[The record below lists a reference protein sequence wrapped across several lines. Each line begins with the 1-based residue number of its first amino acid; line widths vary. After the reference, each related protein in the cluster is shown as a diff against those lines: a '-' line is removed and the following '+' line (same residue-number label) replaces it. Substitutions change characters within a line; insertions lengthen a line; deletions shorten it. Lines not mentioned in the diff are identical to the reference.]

1 LLRVNH
7 LRAADW
13 LPPAGGAEYAAAL
26 RGAELKSL
34 ALERAANSQL
44 RMLPFLERGYAQRMH
59 RGSKVLLIG
68 VLAVLIVVNVVLL
81 FLLFRPDRDLTARPS
96 HQDTGDGG
104 SPTATSSPARDASTN
119 PTPSTR
125 RNESVPIERL
135 ILAMSSKTAWRAT
148 VGDCNTPGKIER
160 STNGGTSWKG
170 VVRTGP
176 TPIVR
181 LGAEPSGDLFTV
193 GGTRRS
199 CSVRY
204 VAYADDGTVTTS
216 ASPTNVWFPTPED
229 RDEIN
234 GPAGIKDT
242 PCNGHAIGL
251 ASLDLSRAL
260 VMCDD
265 GTAMS
270 TGNSG
275 KTWRQVARIPGTL
288 SITAGRG
295 RYWAAGVHED
305 CDGVTVQS
313 LTEKS
318 DGLTRGRTHC
328 VSAADVM
335 PGKVALDI
343 TGDSIWLWV
352 GDMVAVSND
361 SGKTWE

>member
-1 LLRVNH
+1 
-7 LRAADW
+7 
-13 LPPAGGAEYAAAL
+13 
-26 RGAELKSL
+26 L
-34 ALERAANSQL
+34 APGRAANSQL
-44 RMLPFLERGYAQRMH
+44 RLLRFSERGYAQRMH
-59 RGSKVLLIG
+59 RGSKVFLIG

-81 FLLFRPDRDLTARPS
+81 FLLFRPDRVLTARPS

-104 SPTATSSPARDASTN
+104 SPTATSSPAPDASTN

-125 RNESVPIERL
+125 PIEPVPVKRL
-135 ILAMSSKTAWRAT
+135 LLAISSKTAWRAT

-160 STNGGTSWKG
+160 STNGGVSWKR

-181 LGAEPSGDLFTV
+181 LGAEPSGDLFTI
-193 GGTRRS
+193 GGTRRN

-204 VAYADDGTVTTS
+204 VAYGDDGTVTTS
-216 ASPTNVWFPTPED
+216 ASPTDVWFPTPED

-234 GPAGIKDT
+234 APGGTKKS

-251 ASLDLSRAL
+251 ATLDLSRAL

-265 GTAMS
+265 GTAVS

-275 KTWRQVARIPGTL
+275 KTWQQVALIRNTL
-288 SITAGRG
+288 AVTAGND
-295 RYWAAGVHED
+295 RYWVAGTHDD

-318 DGLTRGRTHC
+318 GSLSRGPTQCAPGL
-328 VSAADVM
+328 DV
-335 PGKVALDI
+335 GAGQVAMAVA
-343 TGDSIWLWV
+343 GDTVWLWS
-352 GDMVAVSND
+352 GDRVAVSTNN
-361 SGKTWE
+361 GRTWE